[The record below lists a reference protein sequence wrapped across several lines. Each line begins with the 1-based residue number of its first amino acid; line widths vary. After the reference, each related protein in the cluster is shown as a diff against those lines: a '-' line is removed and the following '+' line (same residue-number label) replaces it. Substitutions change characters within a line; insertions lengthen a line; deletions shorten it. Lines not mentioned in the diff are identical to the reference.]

1 MPIQSLIALI
11 ILVLI
16 TSAVGVVTG
25 GNSLITVPVMFG
37 LGIDEKTAVATNM
50 FGLTF
55 MAIGGAIPFLRQG
68 KVDVKGLSPMIILT
82 IVGSAIGAAIVGLLT
97 NEAIKLIVTVA
108 MIAVVVFSL
117 ITGNGR
123 RKKAEIENL
132 ETSHPPVSNAAPTGQ
147 DHYVSAIW
155 AIVGYVVVFLLAI
168 YGGLYSGGYVTVLT
182 AVLVAFFG
190 MTYTGSIASTKVLN
204 VFSSSIA
211 TAVFIY
217 QGLVNFQLGVILA
230 VTMFAGAYV
239 GAHYATKMNEVWL
252 RRIFLSAV
260 LLLAVRAI
268 IDFAA

>member
-1 MPIQSLIALI
+1 MPISTLILLI
-11 ILVLI
+11 LLFFV

-25 GNSLITVPVMFG
+25 GNSLITVPVMFAM
-37 LGIDEKTAVATNM
+37 GIDEKTAIATNM

-68 KVDVKGLSPMIILT
+68 KVDVKKLSPMIILT
-82 IVGSAIGAAIVGLLT
+82 IVGSAIGAAIVGLIT
-97 NEAIKLIVTVA
+97 NEAIKLIVTVS
-108 MIAVVVFSL
+108 MIVVVLFIVLNDRAKKPIAASEPSQAPDKADVSKNAPAHAGGSALLGYGL
-117 ITGNGR
+117 IF
-123 RKKAEIENL
+123 A
-132 ETSHPPVSNAAPTGQ
+132 
-147 DHYVSAIW
+147 
-155 AIVGYVVVFLLAI
+155 LAI

-182 AVLVAFFG
+182 AVLIAFFG
-190 MTYTGSIASTKVLN
+190 MTYAGSIAATKVLN

-217 QGLVNFQLGVILA
+217 QGLVNFRLGAILA

-260 LLLAVRAI
+260 LLLALKTI
-268 IDFAA
+268 IDFAF